1 MFGRSVA
8 LVSHSKWLVAAL
20 AVIGALLVAPA
31 AQAAAPTEV
40 LGGVPC
46 APVSGGIIECNAS
59 PGGSKAFGVETFDGT
74 KIDVNVFLPPESFGE
89 GPFPLI
95 GDFHGWGGAKQG
107 LHTVPLK
114 APEPGKATPIS
125 EQTDSRIQKW
135 TQEGYAVFSMS
146 DRGWGLS
153 CGMYD
158 PDKSKP
164 ECEQGWNHLMDDR
177 YEVRDAQFLMSELA
191 DEGLVEPTKIGVTGA
206 SYGGGI
212 SIALGA
218 LRNREMEEDGALVPW
233 TSPEGTA
240 MEIAAAV
247 PQWAWS
253 DISSAL
259 VPNGRNLDYVTNSP
273 YRGPTG
279 KLPIGVMKFSYT
291 EGLYKTG
298 AEVGRY
304 SPSKFDSIPLWRER
318 LRGGDPY
325 SAGGADEIIEEL
337 STYHSAFG
345 IDHSVAPAPMLLQNG
360 WNDDL
365 FPVDEALRFYQRTR
379 AQYPG
384 DPISLF
390 LDDNGHSRSKSQA
403 PTGVPLFNEK
413 LEAWFAHY
421 LKGEGTSPTSSVEA
435 LTTTCP
441 SSAESEGPFTAADWA
456 GLQPGEVRFQSS
468 TRQTIGHR
476 SAAEEQKAAEEG
488 FKELGEGKFPAAF
501 NPVSAIFDPIVGQAI
516 GKTACSSV
524 PDTDQPLS
532 ANYRLGAAPAG
543 GYILMGSPTIIANID
558 APSPNS
564 EIAARLVDVSPEGT
578 ETLIARGLYRPEGG
592 PQQILFQLHPQAYK
606 FAAGHVAKLELL
618 SSDLPYGRW
627 SNLQTNITVNSLELR
642 LPVMD
647 QPGSLGGLVQS
658 PAPKVVPP
666 GYTLAA
672 EFEQKE
678 APPSPPAPVTQAPK
692 PVTPAKVGFAG
703 IAGKL
708 TANRKAVIVPVRC
721 SSDGACTGSLSF
733 SAKKSRKK
741 ASRIIARG
749 NYSLTA
755 STATNV
761 KVPLTKAGRKIV
773 KNEIAAK
780 KKKLSGVLQLQ
791 DVGRANTLTLN
802 RAAKLPRGK

>member
-1 MFGRSVA
+1 MVSRSVA
-8 LVSHSKWLVAAL
+8 LVPQWKWLMAAL
-20 AVIGALLVAPA
+20 AVIGALVIAPT
-31 AQAAAPTEV
+31 AQAAPPTEV

-46 APVSGGIIECNAS
+46 APAAGGITECNGS
-59 PGGSKAFGVETFDGT
+59 PGGVKAFGVESFDAT
-74 KIDVNVFLPPESFGE
+74 KIDVNVFLPPESAGE

-107 LHTVPLK
+107 LNTITLK
-114 APEPGKATPIS
+114 PFEPGKATPIS
-125 EQTDSRIQKW
+125 EQTDPRIQKW
-135 TQEGYAVFSMS
+135 TEEGYAVFSMS

-153 CGMYD
+153 CGLYD
-158 PDKSKP
+158 PDKAKP

-177 YEVRDAQFLMSELA
+177 YEVRDAQYLMSLLA

-218 LRNREMEEDGALVPW
+218 LRNREMEEDGSLVQW
-233 TSPEGTA
+233 TSPEGTP

-253 DISSAL
+253 DISAAL
-259 VPNGRNLDYVTNSP
+259 APNGRNLDYVTNSP

-318 LRGGDPY
+318 LRGGEPY
-325 SAGGADEIIEEL
+325 SAGGTDEIIEEL

-345 IDHSVAPAPMLLQNG
+345 IEHEIAPAPMLLQNG

-365 FPVDEALRFYQRTR
+365 FPVDEALRYYQRTR
-379 AQYPG
+379 AQFPG

-390 LDDNGHSRSKSQA
+390 LDDDGHSRSKQQTPA
-403 PTGVPLFNEK
+403 AVPLFNERM
-413 LEAWFAHY
+413 EAWFAHY
-421 LKGEGTSPTSSVEA
+421 LKGEGASPTSSVSA

-441 SSAESEGPFTAADWA
+441 SSAASEGPYTASDWA
-456 GLQPGEVRFQSS
+456 GLQPGEIRFQSS
-468 TRQTIGHR
+468 QAQTIEHR
-476 SAAEEQKAAEEG
+476 TAAEEQKTAEEG
-488 FKELGEGKFPAAF
+488 FLNPAKF
-501 NPVSAIFDPIVGQAI
+501 NPVSATFDPIIGPVI
-516 GKTACSSV
+516 GKNLCSSV
-524 PDTDQPLS
+524 PDVDQPLS
-532 ANYRLGAAPAG
+532 ANYRFDPAPAD
-543 GYILMGSPTIIANID
+543 GYTLMGSPTIIASIVS
-558 APSPNS
+558 PSPNS

-592 PQQILFQLHPQAYK
+592 PQQIVFQLHPQAYH
-606 FAAGHVAKLELL
+606 FAAGHVPKLELL
-618 SSDLPYGRW
+618 SSDNPYGRW
-627 SNLQTNITVNSLELR
+627 SNLQTNVTVNSLELR

-647 QPGSLGGLVQS
+647 QPGALAGLVQA

-672 EFEQKE
+672 EFEQKTT
-678 APPSPPAPVTQAPK
+678 PPNPPAQ
-692 PVTPAKVGFAG
+692 VTPAPQQPPPPKVGFGG

-708 TANRKAVIVPVRC
+708 TANGKAVIVPVRC
-721 SSDGACTGSLSF
+721 SAEGACTGSLSF
-733 SAKKSRKK
+733 STKKSGKK
-741 ASRIIARG
+741 AGTMIARG
-749 NYSLTA
+749 NYSLAA

-773 KNEIAAK
+773 KEEIADK

-802 RAAKLPRGK
+802 RAAQLPRGK

>member
-1 MFGRSVA
+1 MVSRSAA
-8 LVSHSKWLVAAL
+8 LVPQLKWLMAAL
-20 AVIGALLVAPA
+20 AVIGALVIAPA
-31 AQAAAPTEV
+31 AQAAPPTEI
-40 LGGVPC
+40 LGGAVECEVLP
-46 APVSGGIIECNAS
+46 SNGGITECN
-59 PGGSKAFGVETFDGT
+59 GSFDPTESFDGT
-74 KIDVNVFLPPESFGE
+74 KIDVNVFLPPESAGD

-95 GDFHGWGGAKQG
+95 GDFHGWGGSKLG
-107 LHTVPLK
+107 LKTY
-114 APEPGKATPIS
+114 EPSPGTGLTF
-125 EQTDSRIQKW
+125 EQKDARIQHW
-135 TQEGYAVFSMS
+135 AESGYAVFSMS

-153 CGMYD
+153 CGKYD
-158 PDKSKP
+158 PGKGLSN
-164 ECEQGWNHLMDDR
+164 CTNGWNHLMDDR
-177 YEVRDAQFLMSELA
+177 YEVRDAQYLMSVLA
-191 DEGLVEPTKIGVTGA
+191 DEDLVQPTKIGVTGA

-253 DISSAL
+253 DISAAL
-259 VPNGRNLDYVTNSP
+259 VPNGRYLDYVTNSP

-279 KLPIGVMKFSYT
+279 KLPIGIMKFSYT
-291 EGLYKTG
+291 EALYKTG
-298 AEVGRY
+298 GEEEGIGRY

-325 SAGGADEIIEEL
+325 SAGGTDEMIEEL

-365 FPVDEALRFYQRTR
+365 FPVDEALRYYQRTR

-390 LDDNGHSRSKSQA
+390 LDDNGHSRSKSQT
-403 PTGVPLFNEK
+403 PTGVSLFNEK

-441 SSAESEGPFTAADWA
+441 TSAPSEGPFTASNWA

-468 TRQTIGHR
+468 ARQTIGHR

-501 NPVSAIFDPIVGQAI
+501 NTVSAIFDPIVGQAI

-543 GYILMGSPTIIANID
+543 GYTLMGSPTIIANID

-592 PQQILFQLHPQAYK
+592 PQEIVFQLHPQAYK

-618 SSDLPYGRW
+618 SSDSPYGRW
-627 SNLQTNITVNSLELR
+627 SNLQTNVTINNLELR
-642 LPVMD
+642 LPVME

-672 EFEQKE
+672 EFEQP
-678 APPSPPAPVTQAPK
+678 APPNPPSGGNPAPK
-692 PVTPAKVGFAG
+692 PVIPPKVGFAG

-708 TANRKAVIVPVRC
+708 TANGKAVIVPVRC
-721 SSDGACTGSLSF
+721 GSDGACTGSLSF
-733 SAKKSRKK
+733 STKKSGKK
-741 ASRIIARG
+741 ASRMIARG
-749 NYSLTA
+749 NYSLA
-755 STATNV
+755 ISTATNV

-780 KKKLSGVLQLQ
+780 KKKLAGVLQLQ
-791 DVGRANTLTLN
+791 DVGRAKTLTLN
-802 RAAKLPRGK
+802 RAAQLPRGK